1 MVAPSTAMEFA
12 MTVLAYAKP
21 RRRSVAARPA
31 PKTAAPPSGDLIN
44 AILQYADVMQDQGG
58 GRTLLRLSA
67 RRMADPVIAGPL
79 GREAPRLAEV
89 AILWDDE
96 EDEICR
102 VLDAAHGD
110 RLGALIQ
117 AVEDEAAL
125 ELTDEALAYLKAH
138 GR

>member
-1 MVAPSTAMEFA
+1 MERP

-21 RRRSVAARPA
+21 RRRPAAIARPA
-31 PKTAAPPSGDLIN
+31 PRIAAPPSGELIN

-67 RRMADPVIAGPL
+67 RRMVDPVIAGPL

-96 EDEICR
+96 EDEIFR
-102 VLDAAHGD
+102 VLDAARGD
-110 RLGALIQ
+110 RLGAMIQ
-117 AVEDEAAL
+117 AVEDEAAAF
-125 ELTDEALAYLKAH
+125 ELTEDGLAYLKAH

>member
-1 MVAPSTAMEFA
+1 MEFA
-12 MTVLAYAKP
+12 MTVLAY
-21 RRRSVAARPA
+21 
-31 PKTAAPPSGDLIN
+31 

-117 AVEDEAAL
+117 AVEDEAAF